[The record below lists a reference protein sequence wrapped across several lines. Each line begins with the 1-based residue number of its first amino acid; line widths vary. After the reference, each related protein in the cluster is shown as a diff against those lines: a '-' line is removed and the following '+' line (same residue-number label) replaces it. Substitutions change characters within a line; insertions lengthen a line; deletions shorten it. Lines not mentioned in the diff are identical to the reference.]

1 MIKMFR
7 STDKIYSSNCD
18 VVIQPPRA
26 KAHKEDNGD
35 YYLNRPLNQ
44 KGYVMNTVISF
55 TPAQLVSV
63 LLAICAA
70 IVTIA
75 TAINVINSWIQK
87 RREKKQKPEDDQNE
101 RIKRIE
107 ELLVEY
113 NKKFEQYDMFLKND
127 NRRLSAI
134 EESIKIDR
142 RGFLALIKHA
152 IDGNDIESLKASRK
166 ELEDYLL
173 NKA

>member
-1 MIKMFR
+1 
-7 STDKIYSSNCD
+7 
-18 VVIQPPRA
+18 
-26 KAHKEDNGD
+26 
-35 YYLNRPLNQ
+35 
-44 KGYVMNTVISF
+44 MNTVISF
-55 TPAQLVSV
+55 TFAQLVSV
-63 LLAICAA
+63 LLAICAG
-70 IVTIA
+70 IVTISA
-75 TAINVINSWIQK
+75 AMNVVNSWIEK
-87 RREKKQKPEDDQNE
+87 RRAKVKKPEDDQND
-101 RIKRIE
+101 RIKKIE
-107 ELLVEY
+107 DLLVAY
-113 NKKFEQYDMFLKND
+113 DKKFEQYDMFLKND

>member
-1 MIKMFR
+1 
-7 STDKIYSSNCD
+7 
-18 VVIQPPRA
+18 
-26 KAHKEDNGD
+26 
-35 YYLNRPLNQ
+35 
-44 KGYVMNTVISF
+44 MNTVISF

-75 TAINVINSWIQK
+75 TATNVINSWIQK

-127 NRRLSAI
+127 NRRLTAI

-142 RGFLALIKHA
+142 RGFLALIKQA

>member
-1 MIKMFR
+1 
-7 STDKIYSSNCD
+7 
-18 VVIQPPRA
+18 
-26 KAHKEDNGD
+26 
-35 YYLNRPLNQ
+35 
-44 KGYVMNTVISF
+44 MNTVISF

-63 LLAICAA
+63 LLAICAG
-70 IVTIA
+70 IITIS
-75 TAINVINSWIQK
+75 TAMNVINSWIQK

>member
-1 MIKMFR
+1 
-7 STDKIYSSNCD
+7 
-18 VVIQPPRA
+18 
-26 KAHKEDNGD
+26 
-35 YYLNRPLNQ
+35 
-44 KGYVMNTVISF
+44 MNAVISF

-75 TAINVINSWIQK
+75 TATNVINSWIQK

>member
-1 MIKMFR
+1 
-7 STDKIYSSNCD
+7 
-18 VVIQPPRA
+18 
-26 KAHKEDNGD
+26 
-35 YYLNRPLNQ
+35 
-44 KGYVMNTVISF
+44 MNTVISF

-113 NKKFEQYDMFLKND
+113 NKNFEQYDMFLKND

>member
-1 MIKMFR
+1 
-7 STDKIYSSNCD
+7 
-18 VVIQPPRA
+18 
-26 KAHKEDNGD
+26 
-35 YYLNRPLNQ
+35 
-44 KGYVMNTVISF
+44 MNTVISF

-101 RIKRIE
+101 RIKKIE

>member
-1 MIKMFR
+1 
-7 STDKIYSSNCD
+7 
-18 VVIQPPRA
+18 
-26 KAHKEDNGD
+26 
-35 YYLNRPLNQ
+35 
-44 KGYVMNTVISF
+44 MNTVISF

-113 NKKFEQYDMFLKND
+113 SKKFEQYDMFLKND
-127 NRRLSAI
+127 NRRLSTI

>member
-1 MIKMFR
+1 
-7 STDKIYSSNCD
+7 
-18 VVIQPPRA
+18 
-26 KAHKEDNGD
+26 
-35 YYLNRPLNQ
+35 
-44 KGYVMNTVISF
+44 MNTVISF

-70 IVTIA
+70 IVTISTA
-75 TAINVINSWIQK
+75 TNVINSWIQK

>member
-1 MIKMFR
+1 
-7 STDKIYSSNCD
+7 
-18 VVIQPPRA
+18 
-26 KAHKEDNGD
+26 
-35 YYLNRPLNQ
+35 
-44 KGYVMNTVISF
+44 MNTVISF

-63 LLAICAA
+63 LLAICAG
-70 IVTIA
+70 IITIL
-75 TAINVINSWIQK
+75 TAVNLINSWLEK
-87 RREKKQKPEDDQNE
+87 RREKKNKPEDDQNE
-101 RIKRIE
+101 RIKKIE

-113 NKKFEQYDMFLKND
+113 SKKFEQYDMFLKND

>member
-1 MIKMFR
+1 
-7 STDKIYSSNCD
+7 
-18 VVIQPPRA
+18 
-26 KAHKEDNGD
+26 
-35 YYLNRPLNQ
+35 
-44 KGYVMNTVISF
+44 MNTVISF

-63 LLAICAA
+63 LLAICAG
-70 IVTIA
+70 IITIL
-75 TAINVINSWIQK
+75 TAVNLINSWLEK
-87 RREKKQKPEDDQNE
+87 RRAKKNKPEDDQNE

>member
-1 MIKMFR
+1 
-7 STDKIYSSNCD
+7 
-18 VVIQPPRA
+18 
-26 KAHKEDNGD
+26 
-35 YYLNRPLNQ
+35 
-44 KGYVMNTVISF
+44 MNTVISF

>member
-1 MIKMFR
+1 
-7 STDKIYSSNCD
+7 
-18 VVIQPPRA
+18 
-26 KAHKEDNGD
+26 
-35 YYLNRPLNQ
+35 
-44 KGYVMNTVISF
+44 MNTVISF

-152 IDGNDIESLKASRK
+152 IDGNDIES
-166 ELEDYLL
+166 Y
-173 NKA
+173 

>member
-1 MIKMFR
+1 
-7 STDKIYSSNCD
+7 
-18 VVIQPPRA
+18 
-26 KAHKEDNGD
+26 
-35 YYLNRPLNQ
+35 
-44 KGYVMNTVISF
+44 MNTVISF

-75 TAINVINSWIQK
+75 TAINVINSWLQK

>member
-1 MIKMFR
+1 
-7 STDKIYSSNCD
+7 
-18 VVIQPPRA
+18 
-26 KAHKEDNGD
+26 
-35 YYLNRPLNQ
+35 
-44 KGYVMNTVISF
+44 MNTVISF

-63 LLAICAA
+63 LLAICAG
-70 IVTIA
+70 IITIL
-75 TAINVINSWIQK
+75 TAVNLINSWLEK
-87 RREKKQKPEDDQNE
+87 RRAKKNKPEDDQNE

-113 NKKFEQYDMFLKND
+113 NKKFEQYDMFLKNG

>member
-1 MIKMFR
+1 
-7 STDKIYSSNCD
+7 
-18 VVIQPPRA
+18 
-26 KAHKEDNGD
+26 
-35 YYLNRPLNQ
+35 
-44 KGYVMNTVISF
+44 MNTVISF

-63 LLAICAA
+63 LLAICAG
-70 IVTIA
+70 IITIL
-75 TAINVINSWIQK
+75 TAMNLINSWLEK
-87 RREKKQKPEDDQNE
+87 RRAKKKKPEDDQNE

>member
-1 MIKMFR
+1 
-7 STDKIYSSNCD
+7 
-18 VVIQPPRA
+18 
-26 KAHKEDNGD
+26 
-35 YYLNRPLNQ
+35 
-44 KGYVMNTVISF
+44 MNTVISF

-101 RIKRIE
+101 RIKRVE

>member
-1 MIKMFR
+1 
-7 STDKIYSSNCD
+7 
-18 VVIQPPRA
+18 
-26 KAHKEDNGD
+26 
-35 YYLNRPLNQ
+35 
-44 KGYVMNTVISF
+44 MNTVISF

-63 LLAICAA
+63 LLAICAG
-70 IVTIA
+70 IITIL
-75 TAINVINSWIQK
+75 TAVNLINSWLEK
-87 RREKKQKPEDDQNE
+87 RRAKKNKPEDDQNE

-113 NKKFEQYDMFLKND
+113 SKKFEQYDMFLKND

>member
-1 MIKMFR
+1 
-7 STDKIYSSNCD
+7 
-18 VVIQPPRA
+18 
-26 KAHKEDNGD
+26 
-35 YYLNRPLNQ
+35 
-44 KGYVMNTVISF
+44 MNTVISF

-70 IVTIA
+70 IITIS
-75 TAINVINSWIQK
+75 TAMNVINSWIEK
-87 RREKKQKPEDDQNE
+87 RRAKNKKPEDDQNE

-152 IDGNDIESLKASRK
+152 IDGNDVESLKASRK

>member
-1 MIKMFR
+1 
-7 STDKIYSSNCD
+7 
-18 VVIQPPRA
+18 
-26 KAHKEDNGD
+26 
-35 YYLNRPLNQ
+35 
-44 KGYVMNTVISF
+44 MNTVISF

-101 RIKRIE
+101 RIKKIE

-127 NRRLSAI
+127 NRRLTAI

>member
-1 MIKMFR
+1 
-7 STDKIYSSNCD
+7 
-18 VVIQPPRA
+18 
-26 KAHKEDNGD
+26 
-35 YYLNRPLNQ
+35 
-44 KGYVMNTVISF
+44 MNTVISF

-75 TAINVINSWIQK
+75 TATNVINSWIQK

>member
-1 MIKMFR
+1 MLKNKIK
-7 STDKIYSSNCD
+7 SIK
-18 VVIQPPRA
+18 
-26 KAHKEDNGD
+26 KKGD
-35 YYLNRPLNQ
+35 
-44 KGYVMNTVISF
+44 GMNTVISF

-63 LLAICAA
+63 LLAICAG
-70 IVTIA
+70 IITIL
-75 TAINVINSWIQK
+75 TAVNLINSWLEK
-87 RREKKQKPEDDQNE
+87 RRAKKNKPEDDQNE

-134 EESIKIDR
+134 EESIKVDR

>member
-1 MIKMFR
+1 
-7 STDKIYSSNCD
+7 
-18 VVIQPPRA
+18 
-26 KAHKEDNGD
+26 
-35 YYLNRPLNQ
+35 
-44 KGYVMNTVISF
+44 MNTVISF

-75 TAINVINSWIQK
+75 TAINVINSWIKK

>member
-1 MIKMFR
+1 
-7 STDKIYSSNCD
+7 
-18 VVIQPPRA
+18 
-26 KAHKEDNGD
+26 
-35 YYLNRPLNQ
+35 
-44 KGYVMNTVISF
+44 MNTVISF

-63 LLAICAA
+63 LLAICAG
-70 IVTIA
+70 IITIS
-75 TAINVINSWIQK
+75 TAMNVINSWIEK
-87 RREKKQKPEDDQNE
+87 RRTKKKKPEDDQNE
-101 RIKRIE
+101 RIKKIE

>member
-1 MIKMFR
+1 M
-7 STDKIYSSNCD
+7 
-18 VVIQPPRA
+18 
-26 KAHKEDNGD
+26 HKQT
-35 YYLNRPLNQ
+35 LNQ
-44 KGYVMNTVISF
+44 LSKKDIKMNTVISF

-63 LLAICAA
+63 LLAICAG
-70 IVTIA
+70 IITIL
-75 TAINVINSWIQK
+75 TAVNLINSWLEK
-87 RREKKQKPEDDQNE
+87 RRAKKNKPEDDQNE
-101 RIKRIE
+101 RIKKIE

>member
-1 MIKMFR
+1 
-7 STDKIYSSNCD
+7 
-18 VVIQPPRA
+18 
-26 KAHKEDNGD
+26 
-35 YYLNRPLNQ
+35 
-44 KGYVMNTVISF
+44 MNTVISF

-63 LLAICAA
+63 LLAICAG
-70 IVTIA
+70 IITIL
-75 TAINVINSWIQK
+75 TAVNLVNSWLEK
-87 RREKKQKPEDDQNE
+87 RRAKKNKPEDDQNE

>member
-1 MIKMFR
+1 
-7 STDKIYSSNCD
+7 
-18 VVIQPPRA
+18 
-26 KAHKEDNGD
+26 
-35 YYLNRPLNQ
+35 
-44 KGYVMNTVISF
+44 MNTVISF

-113 NKKFEQYDMFLKND
+113 NKKFEQYDMFLKNG

>member
-1 MIKMFR
+1 MVIKEQIK
-7 STDKIYSSNCD
+7 SIK
-18 VVIQPPRA
+18 
-26 KAHKEDNGD
+26 KKGNG
-35 YYLNRPLNQ
+35 
-44 KGYVMNTVISF
+44 MNTVISF

>member
-1 MIKMFR
+1 
-7 STDKIYSSNCD
+7 
-18 VVIQPPRA
+18 
-26 KAHKEDNGD
+26 
-35 YYLNRPLNQ
+35 
-44 KGYVMNTVISF
+44 MNTVISF

-63 LLAICAA
+63 LLAICAG
-70 IVTIA
+70 IITIL
-75 TAINVINSWIQK
+75 TAVNLINSWLEK
-87 RREKKQKPEDDQNE
+87 RREKKNKPEDDQNE

>member
-1 MIKMFR
+1 
-7 STDKIYSSNCD
+7 
-18 VVIQPPRA
+18 
-26 KAHKEDNGD
+26 
-35 YYLNRPLNQ
+35 
-44 KGYVMNTVISF
+44 MNTVISF

-63 LLAICAA
+63 LLAICAG
-70 IVTIA
+70 IITIL
-75 TAINVINSWIQK
+75 TAVNLINSWLEK
-87 RREKKQKPEDDQNE
+87 RRAKKNKPEDDQNE
-101 RIKRIE
+101 RINRIE

-127 NRRLSAI
+127 SRRLSAI

>member
-1 MIKMFR
+1 
-7 STDKIYSSNCD
+7 
-18 VVIQPPRA
+18 
-26 KAHKEDNGD
+26 
-35 YYLNRPLNQ
+35 
-44 KGYVMNTVISF
+44 MNTVISF

-87 RREKKQKPEDDQNE
+87 RREKKQKPENDQNE

>member
-1 MIKMFR
+1 
-7 STDKIYSSNCD
+7 
-18 VVIQPPRA
+18 
-26 KAHKEDNGD
+26 
-35 YYLNRPLNQ
+35 
-44 KGYVMNTVISF
+44 MNTVISF
-55 TPAQLVSV
+55 TFAQLVSV
-63 LLAICAA
+63 LLAICAG
-70 IVTIA
+70 IITIM
-75 TAINVINSWIQK
+75 TAVNLINSWLEK
-87 RREKKQKPEDDQNE
+87 RRAKKNKPEDDQNE
-101 RIKRIE
+101 RIKKIE

>member
-1 MIKMFR
+1 
-7 STDKIYSSNCD
+7 
-18 VVIQPPRA
+18 
-26 KAHKEDNGD
+26 
-35 YYLNRPLNQ
+35 
-44 KGYVMNTVISF
+44 MNTVISF

-75 TAINVINSWIQK
+75 TATNVINSWIQK

-127 NRRLSAI
+127 NRRLTAI

>member
-1 MIKMFR
+1 
-7 STDKIYSSNCD
+7 
-18 VVIQPPRA
+18 
-26 KAHKEDNGD
+26 
-35 YYLNRPLNQ
+35 
-44 KGYVMNTVISF
+44 MNTVISF

-63 LLAICAA
+63 LLAICAG
-70 IVTIA
+70 IITIL
-75 TAINVINSWIQK
+75 TAMNLINSWLEK
-87 RREKKQKPEDDQNE
+87 RRAKKNKPEDDQNE

>member
-1 MIKMFR
+1 
-7 STDKIYSSNCD
+7 
-18 VVIQPPRA
+18 
-26 KAHKEDNGD
+26 
-35 YYLNRPLNQ
+35 
-44 KGYVMNTVISF
+44 MNTVISF
-55 TPAQLVSV
+55 TPAQLVGV

>member
-1 MIKMFR
+1 
-7 STDKIYSSNCD
+7 
-18 VVIQPPRA
+18 
-26 KAHKEDNGD
+26 
-35 YYLNRPLNQ
+35 
-44 KGYVMNTVISF
+44 MNTVISF

-63 LLAICAA
+63 LLAICAG
-70 IVTIA
+70 IITIL
-75 TAINVINSWIQK
+75 TAVNLINSWLEK
-87 RREKKQKPEDDQNE
+87 RREKKNKPENDQNE

>member
-1 MIKMFR
+1 
-7 STDKIYSSNCD
+7 
-18 VVIQPPRA
+18 
-26 KAHKEDNGD
+26 
-35 YYLNRPLNQ
+35 
-44 KGYVMNTVISF
+44 MNTVISF

-63 LLAICAA
+63 LLAICAG
-70 IVTIA
+70 IITIL
-75 TAINVINSWIQK
+75 TAVNLINSWLEK
-87 RREKKQKPEDDQNE
+87 RRAKKNKPEDDQNE

-107 ELLVEY
+107 ELLLSY
-113 NKKFEQYDMFLKND
+113 DKKFEQYDMFLKND
-127 NRRLSAI
+127 NRRLTSI

>member
-1 MIKMFR
+1 
-7 STDKIYSSNCD
+7 
-18 VVIQPPRA
+18 
-26 KAHKEDNGD
+26 
-35 YYLNRPLNQ
+35 
-44 KGYVMNTVISF
+44 MNTVISF

-113 NKKFEQYDMFLKND
+113 SKKFEQYDMFLKND

>member
-1 MIKMFR
+1 
-7 STDKIYSSNCD
+7 
-18 VVIQPPRA
+18 
-26 KAHKEDNGD
+26 
-35 YYLNRPLNQ
+35 
-44 KGYVMNTVISF
+44 MNTVISF

-70 IVTIA
+70 IITIS
-75 TAINVINSWIQK
+75 TAMNVINSWIEK
-87 RREKKQKPEDDQNE
+87 RRAKNKKPEDDQNE

>member
-1 MIKMFR
+1 
-7 STDKIYSSNCD
+7 
-18 VVIQPPRA
+18 
-26 KAHKEDNGD
+26 
-35 YYLNRPLNQ
+35 
-44 KGYVMNTVISF
+44 MNTVISF

-70 IVTIA
+70 IITIS
-75 TAINVINSWIQK
+75 TAMNVINSWIQK
-87 RREKKQKPEDDQNE
+87 RREKKQKPENDQNE